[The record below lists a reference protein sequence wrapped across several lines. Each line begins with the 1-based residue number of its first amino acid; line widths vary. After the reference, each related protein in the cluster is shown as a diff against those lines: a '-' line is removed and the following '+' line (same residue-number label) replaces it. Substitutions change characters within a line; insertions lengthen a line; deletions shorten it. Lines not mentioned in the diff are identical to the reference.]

1 MLPKILL
8 LSFCFSTVPFV
19 HVVVVAVVDVV
30 ADIVIAVVVVAVVDV
45 VADIVI
51 AVVVVVVALVVIDC
65 CW

>member
-30 ADIVIAVVVVAVVDV
+30 ADIVIAVVVV
-45 VADIVI
+45 
-51 AVVVVVVALVVIDC
+51 VVALVVIDC

>member
-1 MLPKILL
+1 MLTKILL

-30 ADIVIAVVVVAVVDV
+30 ADIVIAVVVV
-45 VADIVI
+45 
-51 AVVVVVVALVVIDC
+51 VVALVVIDC